1 MAPDPRVQHLLRR
14 AGFGASAAEAAM
26 FSERGFTATL
36 DALVDYHRAPDDVD
50 ALIGQPGY
58 AAVTPSAGA
67 MEPFS
72 PSTSIND
79 ARQRWLFRMVHTRRP
94 LQEKMAL
101 FWHQHFAT
109 AYSKIANAVGGVGAT
124 QMMAAKRSEH
134 PAGLWGQLRAVPR
147 LRAAELSRSARRS
160 GERSRPCCTGSTAVS
175 ILERARRRTSRAR

>member
-1 MAPDPRVQHLLRR
+1 MYSEL
-14 AGFGASAAEAAM
+14 GFA
-26 FSERGFTATL
+26 ATL
-36 DALVDYHRAPDDVD
+36 NALVDFQRTPDDVD

-101 FWHQHFAT
+101 FWHHHFAT

-124 QMMAAKRSEH
+124 HMMAAKASEH
-134 PAGLWGQLRAVPR
+134 PAGPRADRAVPR
-147 LRAAELSRSARRS
+147 LRAAEFSRPADRS
-160 GERSRPCCTGSTAVS
+160 GQGPGHARLAGRP
-175 ILERARRRTSRAR
+175 L